1 MYYCIESR
9 TNFSTVMCV
18 FHFQRYSVGTLS
30 NDHDNHGSKNV
41 AKKLICVLSNLIASV
56 WTRSICQMQATF
68 PGVEFLRI
76 LFKFKKRKENSS
88 SYVHVLHKTSN

>member
-18 FHFQRYSVGTLS
+18 FHFLRYSVGTLR
-30 NDHDNHGSKNV
+30 NDDDNHGSENV

-56 WTRSICQMQATF
+56 WTRSICQIQATF
-68 PGVEFLRI
+68 PGVKFLRI
-76 LFKFKKRKENSS
+76 LFRLKKMKENSS
-88 SYVHVLHKTSN
+88 SYAHDLHKSSN